1 MRHPLRIARVHGRT
15 KARLES
21 LYREARCPRFRIRVQ
36 MVLLSIQGKTIQE
49 IASTVRQSR
58 ETVRRWLRRFLE
70 EGVNGLTEHDHPGRP
85 PIITEEIECYL
96 LECIEQQPREYG
108 KDRAT
113 WTTALLA
120 EEVKTRYG
128 VQVTDEC
135 IRQHLGEIEVVSR
148 RPTWSVKHI
157 AVQQPGYAQKKRQL
171 QGSWRIHPVVPMS
184 TSRMK
189 PR

>member
-1 MRHPLRIARVHGRT
+1 MRHPLRIVKVHSRT
-15 KARLES
+15 KTRLES
-21 LYREARCPRFRIRVQ
+21 LYRGARCPRFRIRVQ

-49 IASTVRQSR
+49 IAAVVHESR
-58 ETVRRWLRRFLE
+58 ETVRRWLHRFLE
-70 EGVNGLTEHDHPGRP
+70 EGINGLTERDHPGRP
-85 PIITEEIECYL
+85 AIITEEIECYL
-96 LECIEQQPREYG
+96 LGCIEQQPRAFG
-108 KDRAT
+108 RDRAT

-135 IRQHLGEIEVVSR
+135 IRQHLGQIEVVSR

-171 QGSWRIHPVVPMS
+171 QDS
-184 TSRMK
+184 
-189 PR
+189 